1 MSKIL
6 SESAFD
12 SILQSV
18 PVHHRATLYAH
29 SAVVAYES
37 KDLKARIAELERRL
51 ASIPP
56 PAPPPPPVPVTT
68 SVDATALRIVAWLR
82 DTHTADTVRAQ
93 YARKLADKIEAGEHT
108 GAVEEHAA

>member
-1 MSKIL
+1 MPKKGTLVGIR
-6 SESAFD
+6 D
-12 SILQSV
+12 LQGELV
-18 PVHHRATLYAH
+18 QV
-29 SAVVAYES
+29 ES

-51 ASIPP
+51 AAIPP
-56 PAPPPPPVPVTT
+56 PAPTPTPLPVPVPVPVTT